1 MTIPQRDIDLING
14 YCNGSLTDEDFS
26 ELESR
31 LRESHEL
38 RQILIE
44 YRSIE
49 SAMPLALA
57 SGAMEQTEAS
67 SSKKSLAI
75 RRLKVALL
83 ATAAGFLLMFGLY
96 FLRPSSEP
104 QIATV
109 RSLSGSVRWIAAAGR
124 IHDDLRVGSVLTC

>member
-38 RQILIE
+38 RQVLIE

-49 SAMPLALA
+49 SAMPSALA
-57 SGAMEQTEAS
+57 SGAMEKTEAS
-67 SSKKSLAI
+67 STKKSLAI
-75 RRLKVALL
+75 RRLKVA
-83 ATAAGFLLMFGLY
+83 
-96 FLRPSSEP
+96 R
-104 QIATV
+104 
-109 RSLSGSVRWIAAAGR
+109 R
-124 IHDDLRVGSVLTC
+124 